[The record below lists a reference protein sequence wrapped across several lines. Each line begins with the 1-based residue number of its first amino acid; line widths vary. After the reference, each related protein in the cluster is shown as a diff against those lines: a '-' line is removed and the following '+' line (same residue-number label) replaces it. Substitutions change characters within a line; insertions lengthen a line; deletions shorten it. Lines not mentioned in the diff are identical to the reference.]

1 MHQPSLLSPRGGY
14 PSSAH
19 LIQNSNHKRSRSD
32 FETPTYRAS
41 QSGANGRV
49 YQRALIM
56 DAVKGGSNGNNLYE
70 DGRSQTGLS
79 TSTRMQPL
87 LNPKGQY
94 VIIGDHSS
102 TPLQSIA
109 ATSES
114 DNQISPLVT
123 TRGLDHQTQAPT
135 GWSPKLEYMPSWVQQ
150 HPTMSTAGR
159 VQQSISYTVIPL
171 PKRKTYT
178 CTKCGKAK
186 LGHKCTFNSR
196 PKEDNQQGYASPH
209 ATHSHVLGS
218 RNEPTHQFGVAN
230 PLPQRHAPQ
239 PLIMHHSRITGALQP
254 QSQFMAP
261 LILPLHSGSVPPQE
275 ALSGAPPYHL
285 PATAPAPTIENAGLQ
300 HLLRPAA
307 LSWAP
312 VVGQG
317 PQGRGAHA
325 PALSFGASRFTVG

>member
-1 MHQPSLLSPRGGY
+1 MMHQQPSLLSPRGGY

-56 DAVKGGSNGNNLYE
+56 DAVKSGSNGNNLYD
-70 DGRSQTGLS
+70 DGSSQTGLF

-94 VIIGDHSS
+94 VIMGDHSA
-102 TPLQSIA
+102 TPSQSIA

-123 TRGLDHQTQAPT
+123 TRGLGHQTQAPI
-135 GWSPKLEYMPSWVQQ
+135 GWSPKLEYMPSRVQQ
-150 HPTMSTAGR
+150 HPTMSSAGS
-159 VQQSISYTVIPL
+159 VQQSVSYTVIPL

-186 LGHKCTFNSR
+186 LGHKCTVNSR
-196 PKEDNQQGYASPH
+196 SKEDNQQGYAWPH
-209 ATHSHVLGS
+209 ATHPHILGS
-218 RNEPTHQFGVAN
+218 RNEHTHRFGVAN
-230 PLPQRHAPQ
+230 PLPQSHAPQ
-239 PLIMHHSRITGALQP
+239 PLTGALQP
-254 QSQFMAP
+254 QCYTQSQFVAP
-261 LILPLHSGSVPPQE
+261 LIVPPQE
-275 ALSGAPPYHL
+275 ALSGVPPYHL
-285 PATAPAPTIENAGLQ
+285 PATTPAPTIKNAGLQ

-312 VVGQG
+312 VVG
-317 PQGRGAHA
+317 
-325 PALSFGASRFTVG
+325 